1 MALLK
6 KTTKEKKPKGVK
18 TVKESSAVAIRGS
31 VIKNPRITEKASML
45 AEFNAYTFDINPR
58 SNKREVSKAIQSMYK
73 VIPLKIRIIT
83 QKSVKVA
90 KRGTRGKSAAGKKAM
105 VYLKKEDKI
114 ELI

>member
-1 MALLK
+1 
-6 KTTKEKKPKGVK
+6 
-18 TVKESSAVAIRGS
+18 
-31 VIKNPRITEKASML
+31 
-45 AEFNAYTFDINPR
+45 
-58 SNKREVSKAIQSMYK
+58 MYK
-73 VIPLKIRIIT
+73 VTPLKIRIIT